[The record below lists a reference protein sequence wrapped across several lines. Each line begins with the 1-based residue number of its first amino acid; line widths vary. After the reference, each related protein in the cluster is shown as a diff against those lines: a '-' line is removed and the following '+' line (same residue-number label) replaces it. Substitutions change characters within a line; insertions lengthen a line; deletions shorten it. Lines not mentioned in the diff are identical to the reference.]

1 MDPMLLPESFPNRHH
16 QRVQENPN
24 LLNMATVK
32 VFGSPTTA
40 ELQRRRDRCPASSQ
54 EIEFQLTRVDN
65 HRGQRRLPERRP
77 LFTWKQKVYRWWEAI
92 SSRPLRKR
100 VVQMQQEPPRII

>member
-1 MDPMLLPESFPNRHH
+1 
-16 QRVQENPN
+16 
-24 LLNMATVK
+24 MATVK

-40 ELQRRRDRCPASSQ
+40 ELQRWRERCPASSK
-54 EIEFQLTRVDN
+54 EIEFQLIRVDN

-92 SSRPLRKR
+92 SSRSSWKR